1 MIKVPRHPEDGSL
14 LVEVLLYMTIC
25 SLIIGMVL
33 LLHNGEQREYYQFD
47 REGRILFAHI
57 KRMQMASLYGNLQSV
72 SGANRIVLDGTRYGY
87 INESSTMVYRE
98 LPPSMYIEFTGT
110 SPVLRF
116 TGHKGVGKM
125 FTVTLVDTVIRYKRT
140 FIFARQSG
148 RIRWEESK
156 F

>member
-47 REGRILFAHI
+47 REGHILFAHI

>member
-1 MIKVPRHPEDGSL
+1 MMKVPRHSEGGSL
-14 LVEVLLYMTIC
+14 LVEILLYMTIC

-33 LLHNGEQREYYQFD
+33 LLNNGEQREYYQFD
-47 REGRILFAHI
+47 REGRILFAHM
-57 KRMQMASLYGNLQSV
+57 KRMQIATLYGNLQHV
-72 SGANRIVLDGTRYGY
+72 SGGNRILLDGTRYGY
-87 INESSTMVYRE
+87 IDESSTMVYRE

-110 SPVLRF
+110 SPVLHF
-116 TGHKGVGKM
+116 AGHKGVGKV

-156 F
+156 Y

>member
-1 MIKVPRHPEDGSL
+1 MMKAVRNPEGGSL

-57 KRMQMASLYGNLQSV
+57 KRMQMATLYGNLQR
-72 SGANRIVLDGTRYGY
+72 SGGNHILLGRTKYGY
-87 INESSTMVYRE
+87 INESNSITYHE

-110 SPVLRF
+110 SPILRF
-116 TGHKGVGKM
+116 TGHKAIGKA

-156 F
+156 Y

>member
-1 MIKVPRHPEDGSL
+1 MMKVPRNSEGGSL
-14 LVEVLLYMTIC
+14 LVEILLYMTIC

-57 KRMQMASLYGNLQSV
+57 KRMQMATLYGNLQRI
-72 SGANRIVLDGTRYGY
+72 SGGNRIVLDGTRYGY
-87 INESSTMVYRE
+87 INESSAMVYRE
-98 LPPSMYIEFTGT
+98 LPPSMHIEFTGT
-110 SPVLRF
+110 SQVLRF
-116 TGHKGVGKM
+116 AGHKGVGKV
-125 FTVTLVDTVIRYKRT
+125 FTVTLVDTAIRYKRT

-156 F
+156 Y

>member
-1 MIKVPRHPEDGSL
+1 MMKVPKHPEEGSL

-57 KRMQMASLYGNLQSV
+57 KRMQLATLYGNLQR
-72 SGANRIVLDGTRYGY
+72 SGGNHILLGRTQYGY
-87 INESSTMVYRE
+87 SNESNSFTYRK
-98 LPPSMYIEFTGT
+98 LPSSMYIEFTGT
-110 SPVLRF
+110 SPILRF
-116 TGHKGVGKM
+116 TGHKAVGKV

-156 F
+156 Y